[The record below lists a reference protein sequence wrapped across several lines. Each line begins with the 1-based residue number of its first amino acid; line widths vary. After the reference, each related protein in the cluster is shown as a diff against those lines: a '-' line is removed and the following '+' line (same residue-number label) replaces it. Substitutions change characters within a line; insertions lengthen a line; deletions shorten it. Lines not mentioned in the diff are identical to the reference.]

1 MTTIIISVVS
11 TVISGVLVF
20 MLQQSI
26 RENRALKKEKEEASV
41 TWRTAVEDGL
51 RQLLS
56 VKLEELYD
64 KYAESDTIP
73 RRVYTRWMKI
83 HAAYKKLHGNG
94 TFDHMHAE
102 LDEKHII

>member
-1 MTTIIISVVS
+1 MLGYIMTFVV
-11 TVISGVLVF
+11 TVVSGVLVF
-20 MLQQSI
+20 MLQQEI
-26 RENRALKKEKEEASV
+26 RENRKLKKEQEEAACV
-41 TWRTAVEDGL
+41 WRTAVEEGL

-73 RRVYTRWMKI
+73 RRSYSRWMKL

-94 TFDHMHAE
+94 TFDHMHDE
-102 LDEKHII
+102 IDEKHIV